1 MLAFKGDA
9 KVRYCTGERSES
21 RQTRNV
27 VKASILN
34 FIVWQGVVPGNRGI
48 AGREPAVTAEA
59 REVLIE
65 ETTSP
70 LGSRNR
76 LFSLAQRQEEAT
88 LILFRAPS

>member
-1 MLAFKGDA
+1 MLAFQGDA
-9 KVRYCTGERSES
+9 KVRYCTGERSN
-21 RQTRNV
+21 RDKPGTRIV
-27 VKASILN
+27 N
-34 FIVWQGVVPGNRGI
+34 FIVWQGVVLGNRGV
-48 AGREPAVTAEA
+48 AGRESAVTAEA